1 MNLFD
6 KLPTPK
12 APKILQLLQDFA
24 IDPRENKID
33 LGIGVYK
40 DESGITPVLK
50 SVKKAEAI
58 ILEQQKTKAYIGLAG
73 DPIFCDLASELVI
86 GDVVDRKRINAIQT
100 PGGSTALRV
109 LYD

>member
-40 DESGITPVLK
+40 DESWK
-50 SVKKAEAI
+50 SH
-58 ILEQQKTKAYIGLAG
+58 L
-73 DPIFCDLASELVI
+73 S
-86 GDVVDRKRINAIQT
+86 
-100 PGGSTALRV
+100 
-109 LYD
+109 

>member
-58 ILEQQKTKAYIGLAG
+58 ILEQQKTLSLIH
-73 DPIFCDLASELVI
+73 I
-86 GDVVDRKRINAIQT
+86 
-100 PGGSTALRV
+100 
-109 LYD
+109 